1 MPFANGWLMM
11 SFLAA
16 ASSAQPPSIG
26 AQETTRARLL
36 LHSTRW
42 VDKAWGAY
50 FAGRLHST
58 DLAVDILDEFR
69 ASGILSAASPSSEE
83 HAFIA
88 ALFDA
93 AIESGV
99 QVHAAVLDPFEGGW
113 DEQVLVLLA
122 LSRARD
128 REDSL
133 LRLSDARPDMAW
145 SAANNLLF
153 GMKSRKWYVKTLGE
167 LSITQRFTV
176 IDPDSV
182 PPNVS
187 GTGGGDCGDGMTQ
200 IPKGF
205 PPIALYTLQS
215 TPGTGLV
222 LLAPGPVDVYY
233 RRTVVPTD
241 QQTGFG
247 SCFSVNRMKVRIGY
261 LAALAKMSAEEAE
274 KLFHCEALIRY
285 KGVEQFQSAIQQSM
299 ELQEQGIRG
308 LIQAVQQRERLSGS
322 GVVLQIVPEVN
333 DQRQNRTDPL
343 PTVPPRGIVLN

>member
-1 MPFANGWLMM
+1 MM

-26 AQETTRARLL
+26 AQEAARARLL
-36 LHSTRW
+36 LHSPRW

-50 FAGRLHST
+50 FAGRLHSP

-69 ASGILSAASPSSEE
+69 ASGDLSAASSSSEE

-93 AIESGV
+93 AIESGI
-99 QVHAAVLDPFEGGW
+99 QVPATVLEPFEERW
-113 DEQVLVLLA
+113 DEPVLVLLA

-128 REDSL
+128 REYSL
-133 LRLSDARPDMAW
+133 LRLSDARPDLVW

-167 LSITQRFTV
+167 LSITQHVTV
-176 IDPDSV
+176 INSDSV

-187 GTGGGDCGDGMTQ
+187 GTGSGVCGDGMTQ

-205 PPIALYTLQS
+205 PPITLYTLQS
-215 TPGTGLV
+215 MPEPGLLV
-222 LLAPGPVDVYY
+222 LAPGPVDVYY

-241 QQTGFG
+241 KQTGFG
-247 SCFSVNRMKVRIGY
+247 SCFSVNRMNVRIAY
-261 LAALAKMSAEEAE
+261 LAALAKMSAKEAE
-274 KLFHCEALIRY
+274 SLFHCESLIRY
-285 KGVEQFQSAIQQSM
+285 KGVEQFQSAVQQSL

-308 LIQAVQQRERLSGS
+308 LIQAVEQRERLSGS

-343 PTVPPRGIVLN
+343 PTVAPREIVLN